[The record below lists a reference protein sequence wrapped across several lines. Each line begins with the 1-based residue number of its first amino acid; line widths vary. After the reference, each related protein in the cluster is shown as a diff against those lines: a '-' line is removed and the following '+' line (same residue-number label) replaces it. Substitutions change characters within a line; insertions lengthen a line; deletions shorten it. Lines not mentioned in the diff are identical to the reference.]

1 MFDIERLIQIDQRHL
16 VHPLFHPTD
25 HTDPMI
31 WVEGHGAMIR
41 GADGRE
47 FIDGLSGLWNVNVG
61 HGRAELGEA
70 AARQMT
76 KLAYASAYTGTTNIP
91 AIKLAEKLAGRCYP
105 SINHFFFTSGG
116 AESNDS
122 AFKTSRFYWNA
133 KGKPDKLKIISL
145 NLGYHGV
152 TLGAMNAT
160 GLEMYRPGFGPP
172 MPGFLRIPPPYPYRF
187 EATGSASDPGVAAAN
202 GLEEAILREGPET
215 IAAFIAEPV
224 QGVGGAIVPQDS
236 YFPRIRE
243 ICDTYDVLLIAD
255 EVITGFGRTGKWF
268 ALEHWGVEPDI
279 VSMAKGITSAYVPLG
294 GIGLS
299 DRVFSCLTEVSPENR
314 WMHAYTYS
322 GHPTCSAVALENIAI
337 LEREG
342 LVEASAEKGKRLL
355 DGLGQLAA
363 LDHVGDVR
371 GLGLMTGVELVE
383 DKATK
388 RSFAPERKVGAKL
401 HAECVRRGLFSRFR
415 SDIYVIAP
423 PFVTEND
430 DIDRIVNILGES
442 IPVAVTSD

>member
-1 MFDIERLIQIDQRHL
+1 M
-16 VHPLFHPTD
+16 
-25 HTDPMI
+25 
-31 WVEGHGAMIR
+31 
-41 GADGRE
+41 
-47 FIDGLSGLWNVNVG
+47 
-61 HGRAELGEA
+61 
-70 AARQMT
+70 
-76 KLAYASAYTGTTNIP
+76 
-91 AIKLAEKLAGRCYP
+91 
-105 SINHFFFTSGG
+105 
-116 AESNDS
+116 
-122 AFKTSRFYWNA
+122 
-133 KGKPDKLKIISL
+133 
-145 NLGYHGV
+145 
-152 TLGAMNAT
+152 
-160 GLEMYRPGFGPP
+160 
-172 MPGFLRIPPPYPYRF
+172 
-187 EATGSASDPGVAAAN
+187 
-202 GLEEAILREGPET
+202 
-215 IAAFIAEPV
+215 
-224 QGVGGAIVPQDS
+224 GGAIVPQDS

-299 DRVFSCLTEVSPENR
+299 DRVFSGLTEVSPANR

-355 DGLGQLAA
+355 DGLRELAR

-383 DKATK
+383 DKATR
-388 RSFAPERKVGAKL
+388 RSFDPKRKVGAKL

-415 SDIYVIAP
+415 NDIYVIAP

-430 DIDRIVNILGES
+430 DIDRIVNIVGES
-442 IPVAVTSD
+442 IPIAVAGD